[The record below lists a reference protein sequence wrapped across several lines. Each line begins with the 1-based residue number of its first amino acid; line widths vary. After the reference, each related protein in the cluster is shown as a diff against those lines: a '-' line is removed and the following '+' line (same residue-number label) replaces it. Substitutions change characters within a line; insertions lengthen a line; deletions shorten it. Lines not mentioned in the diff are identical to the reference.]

1 MCYLIRIAAALSFLS
16 IGWTMMPASLQ
27 AADFN
32 VDITFH
38 INTQRHSYDDVVKW
52 LQTNIETAESL
63 YSNSP
68 ALVIHPT
75 FVHENHPKIE
85 VMTDSNGRKFSYL
98 GFDNAPDLEK
108 FMDDNFDN
116 QARTKTDGHLT
127 VLVVDEVVKNENKD
141 KGLCGRATFPHWVNP
156 FSRKRGIIMATC
168 SAVAYDSDDFV
179 EKYLF
184 AHEIGHFFSLKHTFE
199 AYVNFNPLSVSNC
212 NKDFGN
218 LIKCNSCQGQ
228 PKPNT
233 DGDLRFCDGTS
244 NVMDYCTSEKSREI
258 LNACQ
263 LNRAARQRERYQT
276 SDGKTDY
283 QAMAG
288 LRGEG
293 ACEADSECEGD
304 EFCTVGILNLA
315 RNICKPK
322 LDRGTPC
329 TTKRQ
334 CASERCSWGVC
345 ADPDE
350 CQSDSDCASGNY
362 CGDPISGKRTC
373 KARLA
378 DGQACTKDYQ
388 CTSTECSEWRPQDGQ
403 VSGICYTPSSKL
415 GGESCRIDLECK
427 VGKCNSNKVC
437 VCKSDG
443 DCKSGYWCDGGFAD
457 FENNVCKRKLGKGE
471 SCGVGVN
478 IGHRCLSGKC
488 SFGKCK

>member
-1 MCYLIRIAAALSFLS
+1 
-16 IGWTMMPASLQ
+16 
-27 AADFN
+27 
-32 VDITFH
+32 
-38 INTQRHSYDDVVKW
+38 
-52 LQTNIETAESL
+52 
-63 YSNSP
+63 
-68 ALVIHPT
+68 
-75 FVHENHPKIE
+75 
-85 VMTDSNGRKFSYL
+85 
-98 GFDNAPDLEK
+98 
-108 FMDDNFDN
+108 
-116 QARTKTDGHLT
+116 
-127 VLVVDEVVKNENKD
+127 
-141 KGLCGRATFPHWVNP
+141 
-156 FSRKRGIIMATC
+156 
-168 SAVAYDSDDFV
+168 
-179 EKYLF
+179 
-184 AHEIGHFFSLKHTFE
+184 LKHTFE
-199 AYVNFNPLSVSNC
+199 PYVNFNPLSVSNC
-212 NKDFGN
+212 NKEFGN

-228 PKPNT
+228 AKPNT

-244 NVMDYCTSEKSREI
+244 NVMDYCTSEKSKEI

-276 SDGKTDY
+276 SDGQTDY

-293 ACEADSECEGD
+293 ACEADSECEDD

-334 CASERCSWGVC
+334 CASDRCSWGIC

-350 CQSDSDCASGNY
+350 CQSESDCASGNY

-373 KARLA
+373 KARLV
-378 DGQACTKDYQ
+378 DGQACTKDDQ
-388 CTSTECSEWRPQDGQ
+388 CTTLKCSEWRPQDGQ

-443 DCKSGYWCDGGFAD
+443 DCKSGYWCDGGAD
-457 FENNVCKRKLGKGE
+457 LVENVCKRKLGKGE